1 MKKVRVIS
9 TAAMLALLSVGSMT
23 FVSCDKSED
32 CALGYEGK
40 NCDVEIRKEML
51 GTYNATDVND
61 ADATDVYTYQPI
73 VSNGASVAIVNVSK
87 FGDFFTNTE
96 IVTANVTKSN
106 DVISFT
112 IPSQKPD
119 NVNTVSGTGSYNVST
134 KKLTVNYSLTNVAGQ
149 VVNYTGNWTK
159 Q

>member
-9 TAAMLALLSVGSMT
+9 TAAMFALLSVGSMT
-23 FVSCDKSED
+23 FMSCDKTED
-32 CALGYEGK
+32 CVLGYEGK
-40 NCDVEIRKEML
+40 DCDVEIRKEML

-61 ADATDVYTYQPI
+61 ADATDVYTYQPT
-73 VSNGASVAIVNVSK
+73 VASGASVAIVNVSK

-112 IPSQKPD
+112 IPTQKPD
-119 NVNTVSGTGSYNVST
+119 NVNTVAGSGSYNVST
-134 KKLTVNYSLTNVAGQ
+134 KKLTVSYSLTNVAGQ